1 MVTDLIAPHDLRS
14 AALVARMPPSCL
26 RVYLTLL
33 GHRSEREMYPGCAW
47 PAVATIGA
55 ESGLSE
61 RAVQDA
67 LRALKRHGWLEQV
80 ASPFRV
86 AVYQLRVG
94 EAVPKLIAERQPR
107 GAYLEQL
114 RTARCEPSHPDG
126 DVSEGASRR
135 TEGCEASHPW
145 VRAVAPGGCE
155 PSHPILPVEL
165 SIEIHPPIV
174 PPPGDTGA
182 PTPEPIAQPLS
193 QPELLTPPIPAPTP
207 ATPEPKRRPSKPKP
221 LPPEQDPTWSAFA
234 ALAVEAGH
242 VTQPPR
248 AEAKT
253 YRKGRNRGQVLAEL
267 AAEHG
272 ADEVLAVW
280 RHTLTSDRESPQWW
294 RGRLQGPALI
304 DAFLAGTAYAKLAN
318 DLEAARDIER
328 KAQRPR
334 LALVPK
340 AVEATD
346 PVGAFRAVCAA
357 LGDDMATAAK
367 IAAMVPD
374 AGLRF
379 DVLALA
385 ASLAAT
391 VPLGFSF
398 GRTWSDEALAQRLPE
413 ARVRWQAHLDAR
425 QAERAPLQVAQ

>member
-1 MVTDLIAPHDLRS
+1 MSDQVAPHELRS
-14 AALVARMPPSCL
+14 AALVARMPSSCL

-33 GHRSEREMYPGCAW
+33 GHRSERDMYPGCAW

-135 TEGCEASHPW
+135 TEGCEPSHPG

-174 PPPGDTGA
+174 PPPGNTGA
-182 PTPEPIAQPLS
+182 PTPEPIAQPSS
-193 QPELLTPPIPAPTP
+193 QPELLTPPAPAPTP

-234 ALAVEAGH
+234 ALAVESGH
-242 VTQPPR
+242 LKDRPEGT
-248 AEAKT
+248 AKT
-253 YRKGRNRGQVLAEL
+253 YRKGYNRAQLVAVF
-267 AAEHG
+267 AAEYG
-272 ADEVLAVW
+272 AEELLAVW
-280 RHTLTSDRESPQWW
+280 RHTLTSPRPTPTWW
-294 RGRLQGPALI
+294 RENHRGHGLI
-304 DAFLAGTAYAKLAN
+304 GTFLAGTAYQRLAD

-357 LGDDMATAAK
+357 LGEDMATAAK

>member
-1 MVTDLIAPHDLRS
+1 MSDQVAPHELRAMARRTRMPSSCRQVFDALLDHRGRNATAWVANSTLQAETGLDETTVRRACRALERTGWLIAVDDGRRVNEYQL
-14 AALVARMPPSCL
+14 AAGTPIE
-26 RVYLTLL
+26 TLL
-33 GHRSEREMYPGCAW
+33 VRRAKSVDADAPLTGHGCPPAPVPPQPGTYAPHGGHACA
-47 PAVATIGA
+47 P
-55 ESGLSE
+55 
-61 RAVQDA
+61 Q
-67 LRALKRHGWLEQV
+67 
-80 ASPFRV
+80 
-86 AVYQLRVG
+86 
-94 EAVPKLIAERQPR
+94 
-107 GAYLEQL
+107 
-114 RTARCEPSHPDG
+114 
-126 DVSEGASRR
+126 
-135 TEGCEASHPW
+135 
-145 VRAVAPGGCE
+145 GGHVC
-155 PSHPILPVEL
+155 PPNYSYEL
-165 SIEIHPPIV
+165 SSELVPPIV
-174 PPPGDTGA
+174 PPPGDTGT
-182 PTPEPIAQPLS
+182 PTPEPTTQPPS
-193 QPELLTPPIPAPTP
+193 QPELLTPPAPPTPAPTP

-234 ALAVEAGH
+234 ALAVESGH
-242 VTQPPR
+242 VTQPPK

-253 YRKGRNRGQVLAEL
+253 YRKGKNRAQVLAEL

-280 RHTLTSDRESPQWW
+280 RHTLTSQRETPQWW
-294 RGRLQGPALI
+294 RKTLQGPALV
-304 DAFLAGTAYAKLAN
+304 DAFLAGTAYAKLTN
-318 DLEAARDIER
+318 DLEAVRDAER

-374 AGLRF
+374 PALRF

-385 ASLAAT
+385 ASLGST

-398 GRTWSDEALAQRLPE
+398 GRTWTDQALLQRLPE